1 MLRTMGW
8 GQTIAA
14 VAAFGLTLAL
24 FGWGQLGQPGGGV
37 ASQRQG
43 LRQQDPLGTPSQSDQ
58 VWNEKRMRALNE
70 DRHKS
75 VVSDAEKLLKLARQ
89 LDAEVASNSTD
100 ELTPEEM
107 RKVAEIEKLAK
118 SVKSKMALSFGGGP
132 QLQGPSFT
140 PEGLDGPGVR

>member
-1 MLRTMGW
+1 MLGL
-8 GQTIAA
+8 A
-14 VAAFGLTLAL
+14 VALL
-24 FGWGQLGQPGGGV
+24 GWGQLGQTGGST
-37 ASQRQG
+37 AAQRQV
-43 LRQQDPLGTPSQSDQ
+43 LRQQDPLGTSPPTDPT
-58 VWNEKRMRALNE
+58 WNEKRMRALNE

-89 LDAEVASNSTD
+89 LDAEVASNPTD

-132 QLQGPSFT
+132 QFQSPAYT

>member
-1 MLRTMGW
+1 MLGLSVALMGSGQF
-8 GQTIAA
+8 GQTGAS
-14 VAAFGLTLAL
+14 T
-24 FGWGQLGQPGGGV
+24 
-37 ASQRQG
+37 ASQRQV
-43 LRQQDPLGTPSQSDQ
+43 LRQQDPLGTSPPADPT
-58 VWNEKRMRALNE
+58 WNEKRMRALNE

-89 LDAEVASNSTD
+89 LDAEVASNTTD

-132 QLQGPSFT
+132 QFQGPAFT
-140 PEGLDGPGVR
+140 PDGLELPRLR

>member
-1 MLRTMGW
+1 MLGLSVALMGS
-8 GQTIAA
+8 
-14 VAAFGLTLAL
+14 
-24 FGWGQLGQPGGGV
+24 GQLGQTG
-37 ASQRQG
+37 ATTESQRQG
-43 LRQQDPLGTPSQSDQ
+43 VRAHDPLGTSSPADPT
-58 VWNEKRMRALNE
+58 WNDKRMRALNE

-75 VVSDAEKLLKLARQ
+75 VVSDAAKLLKLARQ

-132 QLQGPSFT
+132 QLEDPAFS
-140 PEGLDGPGVR
+140 PDGFELPRLR

>member
-1 MLRTMGW
+1 MLSLT
-8 GQTIAA
+8 
-14 VAAFGLTLAL
+14 VALL
-24 FGWGQLGQPGGGV
+24 GWGQLGQTGGST
-37 ASQRQG
+37 AAQRQV
-43 LRQQDPLGTPSQSDQ
+43 LRQQDPLGTSPPADPT
-58 VWNEKRMRALNE
+58 WNEKRMRALNE

-89 LDAEVASNSTD
+89 LDAEVASNPTD

-132 QLQGPSFT
+132 QFQGPVYT